1 MIKYERDPKLIQK
14 LSIQAIRES
23 LEFDDPEDPKHQLLV
38 RMIYAYGD
46 DNIYPDT
53 RISETAIENGI
64 IALKKNANILCDS
77 KMVME
82 GLKHQYLTK
91 EPICLMDRPK
101 IISQAKSKKITRA
114 MVSVENWKRYAEG
127 SIVLIGNEATA
138 LLHLMDLIEHDEIAK
153 PALIIGMP
161 RGYHNTVEAKQYL
174 WDFHTQLETPCMTV
188 CGTKGGST
196 LTAAAMNGLIYLKQ
210 GVLL

>member
-14 LSIQAIRES
+14 ASIKSIRKK
-23 LEFDDPEDPKHQLLV
+23 LELDNPENYEQQLLV

-46 DNIYPDT
+46 DNIFPDT
-53 RISETAIENGI
+53 RISETAIASGLL
-64 IALKKNANILCDS
+64 ALKKNANILCDS

-82 GLKHQYLTK
+82 GLKQQYLSK
-91 EPICLMDRPK
+91 EPICLIDRPK
-101 IISQAKSKKITRA
+101 IISQAKANKITRA
-114 MVSVENWKRYAEG
+114 IVSVDNWKRYAEG
-127 SIVLIGNEATA
+127 SIVLIGNEETA
-138 LLHLMDLIEHDEIAK
+138 LLRLMELIEQDEIGK

-161 RGYHNTVEAKQYL
+161 RGYLNTEKAKQYL
-174 WDFHTQLETPCMTV
+174 WDNHKQLGTPCMTI

-196 LTAAAMNGLIYLKQ
+196 LTAAAMNGLIYLQQ

>member
-14 LSIQAIRES
+14 TSIQSIRDT
-23 LEFDDPEDPKHQLLV
+23 LQLDDPENYEHQLLV

-46 DNIYPDT
+46 DNIHPDT
-53 RISETAIENGI
+53 RISDTAITNGLL
-64 IALKKNANILCDS
+64 ALKKNANVLCDS

-82 GLKHQYLTK
+82 GLKQQYLTK
-91 EPICLMDRPK
+91 EPICLIDRPK
-101 IISQAKSKKITRA
+101 IISQAKAKKMTRA
-114 MVSVENWKRYAEG
+114 MVSVDNWKRYAEG

-138 LLHLMDLIEHDEIAK
+138 LLHLMELIEQDEIGK

-161 RGYHNTVEAKQYL
+161 RGYLNTVEAKQYL
-174 WDFHTQLETPCMTV
+174 WDNHKQLGTPCMTV

-196 LTAAAMNGLIYLKQ
+196 LTAAAMNGLIYLQQ
-210 GVLL
+210 GILL

>member
-14 LSIQAIRES
+14 ASIKSIREK
-23 LEFDDPEDPKHQLLV
+23 LALDDPDNYEHQILA

-46 DNIYPDT
+46 DNVFPDA
-53 RISETAIENGI
+53 RISSDAIASGLL
-64 IALKKNANILCDS
+64 ALKKNANILCDS

-82 GLKHQYLTK
+82 GLKHQYLNK
-91 EPICLMDRPK
+91 EPICLIDRPNV
-101 IISQAKSKKITRA
+101 ISQAKAKKITRA
-114 MVSVENWKRYAEG
+114 MVSVDNWKRYASG

-138 LLHLMDLIEHDEIAK
+138 LLHLMELLEQDEIDK

-161 RGYHNTVEAKQYL
+161 RGYLNTVESKQYL
-174 WDFHTQLETPCMTV
+174 WDNHQRLGIPCMTV
-188 CGTKGGST
+188 CGTKGGSA

-210 GVLL
+210 GVFL